1 MRTSRIRIAA
11 AAAGVTTALA
21 LGFTAL
27 HGSDSG
33 SADTQAKGST
43 GTVAHSAPYV
53 GDEAAKTVE
62 QPAGE
67 VSARGARSAP
77 SATGQQVVQASAK
90 KTVTVAKKT
99 PAPRATTTSVRQCA
113 GDEISYDVLH
123 RFPKQLGEHL
133 LVTAMN
139 ADSKPCWVT
148 ASPSVMLGDTVNV
161 LPHSKKDAPGGTA
174 RITLRPGAKVY
185 SAVALFAD
193 GKKKHT
199 STELSLAL
207 RDQTGDTGPAVELN
221 AFDKKGAVS
230 KFTWSSADVT
240 NWNTTKPYNF

>member
-11 AAAGVTTALA
+11 VAGATTALA
-21 LGFTAL
+21 LGFTAYANS
-27 HGSDSG
+27 GSDSG
-33 SADTQAKGST
+33 TQTHT
-43 GTVAHSAPYV
+43 GTVAHAAPYTST
-53 GDEAAKTVE
+53 GSVE
-62 QPAGE
+62 QAAGQVIASKGAAPA
-67 VSARGARSAP
+67 AA
-77 SATGQQVVQASAK
+77 GQQVTVASAK
-90 KTVTVAKKT
+90 KTVTSTKKTVVVAKKK
-99 PAPRATTTSVRQCA
+99 PAPRATSTSVRQCS

-174 RITLRPGAKVY
+174 RITLKPGAKVY
-185 SAVALFAD
+185 SAVNLFAD

-207 RDQTGDTGPAVELN
+207 RDQGGDTGPAVELN
-221 AFDKKGAVS
+221 AFTSKGAVS

-240 NWNTTKPYNF
+240 NWNTAKPYNF

>member
-11 AAAGVTTALA
+11 VAGATTALA
-21 LGFTAL
+21 LGFTAYAN
-27 HGSDSG
+27 SATDSG
-33 SADTQAKGST
+33 AQTHQST
-43 GTVAHSAPYV
+43 GTVAHAAPYTSAGSV
-53 GDEAAKTVE
+53 QQAAGQVVASE
-62 QPAGE
+62 GH
-67 VSARGARSAP
+67 AP
-77 SATGQQVVQASAK
+77 SATGQQVAVASAK

-99 PAPRATTTSVRQCA
+99 VTVAKKKPATRATSVRQCS

-174 RITLRPGAKVY
+174 RITLKPGAKVY
-185 SAVALFAD
+185 SAVNLFAD
-193 GKKKHT
+193 GKKKRT

-207 RDQTGDTGPAVELN
+207 RDQGGDTGPAVELN
-221 AFDKKGAVS
+221 AFTSKGAVS

-240 NWNTTKPYNF
+240 NWNTAKPYDF

>member
-1 MRTSRIRIAA
+1 MSTSRIRIAA
-11 AAAGVTTALA
+11 VAGATTALA
-21 LGFTAL
+21 LGFTAYAN
-27 HGSDSG
+27 SATDSG
-33 SADTQAKGST
+33 TQTRT
-43 GTVAHSAPYV
+43 GTVAHAAPYTSTTSV
-53 GDEAAKTVE
+53 EQATGQVIARKGAAPAAAGHQVTVASAKTVTST
-62 QPAGE
+62 Q
-67 VSARGARSAP
+67 
-77 SATGQQVVQASAK
+77 
-90 KTVTVAKKT
+90 KTVAVAKKK
-99 PAPRATTTSVRQCA
+99 PAPRATSTSVRQCS

-174 RITLRPGAKVY
+174 RITLKPGAKVY
-185 SAVALFAD
+185 SAVDLFAD
-193 GKKKHT
+193 GEKKRT

-207 RDQTGDTGPAVELN
+207 RDQGGDTSPAVELN
-221 AFDKKGAVS
+221 AFTSKGAVS

-240 NWNTTKPYNF
+240 NWNTAKPYDF

>member
-11 AAAGVTTALA
+11 VAGATTALA
-21 LGFTAL
+21 LGFTAYAN
-27 HGSDSG
+27 SATDSG
-33 SADTQAKGST
+33 TQTHRST
-43 GTVAHSAPYV
+43 GTVAHAAPYTST
-53 GDEAAKTVE
+53 GSVE
-62 QPAGE
+62 QAAGQVIASEGAAPA
-67 VSARGARSAP
+67 AA
-77 SATGQQVVQASAK
+77 GQQVTVASAK
-90 KTVTVAKKT
+90 KTVTVAKKK
-99 PAPRATTTSVRQCA
+99 PAPRATTTSVRQCS

-174 RITLRPGAKVY
+174 RITLKPGAKVY
-185 SAVALFAD
+185 SAVNLFAD
-193 GKKKHT
+193 GTKKRT

-207 RDQTGDTGPAVELN
+207 RDQGGDTGPAVELN
-221 AFDKKGAVS
+221 AFTSKGAVS
-230 KFTWSSADVT
+230 KFTWSDADVT
-240 NWNTTKPYNF
+240 NWNTAKPYDF

>member
-11 AAAGVTTALA
+11 VAGATTALA
-21 LGFTAL
+21 LGFTAYAN
-27 HGSDSG
+27 SATDSG
-33 SADTQAKGST
+33 AQTHQST
-43 GTVAHSAPYV
+43 GTVAHAAPYTSAGSV
-53 GDEAAKTVE
+53 QQAAGQVVASE
-62 QPAGE
+62 GH
-67 VSARGARSAP
+67 AP
-77 SATGQQVVQASAK
+77 SATGQQVAVASAK
-90 KTVTVAKKT
+90 KTVTVAKKK
-99 PAPRATTTSVRQCA
+99 PATRAASVRQCS

-174 RITLRPGAKVY
+174 RITLKPGAKVY
-185 SAVALFAD
+185 SAVNLFAD
-193 GKKKHT
+193 GKKKRT

-207 RDQTGDTGPAVELN
+207 RDQGGDTGPAVELN
-221 AFDKKGAVS
+221 AFTSKGAVS

-240 NWNTTKPYNF
+240 NWNTAKPYDF